1 MTRAFELLRKYE
13 LAEEER
19 NSNWERITS
28 KVNEILSGFDKYLND
43 GSGEVATV
51 KLGTNF
57 TSGFSELSA
66 DNFRYEEDESL
77 SFALLVS
84 LNKASRVVV
93 EDTLNLSCVRYEA
106 GFVVKVEGGV
116 DDIIVGGYMSDDTE
130 LFEAMYK
137 VLESKFINY
146 M

>member
-1 MTRAFELLRKYE
+1 MTRAFELLCKYE
-13 LAEEER
+13 QAEEER
-19 NSNWERITS
+19 NSNWRRITS
-28 KVNEILSGFDKYLND
+28 KVNEILLGFDKYLND
-43 GSGEVATV
+43 GGSAVATV
-51 KLGTNF
+51 KLGVNIA
-57 TSGFSELSA
+57 SGFNELSV
-66 DNFRYEEDESL
+66 DKFRYEDDESL

-93 EDTLNLSCVRYEA
+93 EDVLSLSCVRYHA
-106 GFVVKVEGGV
+106 GFIVKIEGGV

-137 VLESKFINY
+137 VLESKFVNY